1 MCSCNYLLRKLTS
14 IFRPDGEYFQVFP
27 KLFIKK
33 CCERI
38 QYSLFYKIWHIITL
52 SDIFIVKSI

>member
-14 IFRPDGEYFQVFP
+14 IFRPYGEYFQVAREFNIHYST
-27 KLFIKK
+27 KL
-33 CCERI
+33 
-38 QYSLFYKIWHIITL
+38 WHIITL